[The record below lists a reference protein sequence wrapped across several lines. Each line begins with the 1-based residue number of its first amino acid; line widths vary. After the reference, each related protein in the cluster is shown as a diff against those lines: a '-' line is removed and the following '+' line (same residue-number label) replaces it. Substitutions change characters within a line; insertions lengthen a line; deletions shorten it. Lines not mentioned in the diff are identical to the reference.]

1 MPDLAPKI
9 EIKKSSLAP
18 SSIVFF
24 GGSYLGS
31 KLVEKLLE
39 KESRVIVVDKFDSQ
53 KENYY
58 INLRNNP
65 KLLIV
70 NCEIEKGIP
79 PEISS
84 CDYVY
89 FLNHQDYY
97 NPVDK
102 FKIVETTQFTKNII
116 NFSLKSQ
123 AKVVFI
129 SNVEIKN
136 DFFRKTVDTQKLI
149 EEIVN
154 ESEESKNL
162 NFRQIK
168 LPIVYGPRMSLEN
181 SGGLMKIL
189 DNYLNKDNISIDD
202 DNNHR
207 NYFLFVEDA
216 VEAIIRT
223 IFSEKT
229 QQKVISVLEGESF
242 SELEIGSIMKSI
254 SPRSIEI
261 KYVEDDKY
269 LKWILP
275 EEKNLFLISF
285 APKVTLRNG
294 LVKTLSYFGH
304 ETNTYSF
311 KPEKLAQ
318 DNNESALNN
327 LRKSQQED
335 SRNKEVEK
343 KPKISYERYKST
355 KRSGSLMPK
364 TKKDLFYSFLTITL
378 TFALIFIFLP
388 LGTLY
393 YNLLSIK
400 SSFQSIQQ
408 NIGSGN
414 LDESKVEAG
423 ELVIKIDGTYNNLQK
438 FKFIIT
444 TIQSEKTFEDYSN
457 TLLSI
462 KYLSQGLVD
471 FTDGVKPF
479 LSFSKSLKE
488 GKEID
493 PTEFNSSISPLNNSL
508 QNFIK
513 AQSLIESVDIK
524 YPEFENYKNKLPKLV
539 KVNEI
544 LLASAR
550 DAKELLGFNEPKKI
564 LILFQNQAEIRPT
577 GGFIGS
583 YGVVELSKG
592 KILSI
597 KIDDIYNPDGQLD
610 VKRISVAPPEVI
622 KYFLKE
628 NKLYIRNANF
638 NSDFPSSAKSID
650 DLFSKATGES
660 FQTIIAI
667 DSSFISKFLEKFGG
681 IYLNTYQEEINA
693 GNFTERA
700 QFHSEVNYQE
710 GISEKKSFLTTLG
723 SKVLEKFFSLKEN
736 EISTFA
742 DSIYELLE
750 NKDIQIYTQMPFLNR
765 SLGNLEWDGALI
777 PTKGDY
783 LKVVNSNYGGN
794 KVNYVTQSSYK
805 YSVSSMTR
813 DGILRGTL
821 ALEYKNNAKN
831 NAWPYGNF
839 VNYVKVLTPVGA
851 KLTNAKIVN
860 PDGKEISIL
869 NNVILGSESLYQS
882 FETSITIEPMSTK
895 TLIIEYD
902 LPESLGLIKNKN
914 TKYSLLWQKQSG
926 EEDTYSFEFTPL
938 TGFKGE
944 NAISNRQV
952 GQSEGTYISSGPL
965 SSNFKFSIGL
975 K

>member
-9 EIKKSSLAP
+9 EVKKSSLAP

-79 PEISS
+79 AEISS

-123 AKVVFI
+123 AKVVFV

-149 EEIVN
+149 EEIVS

-162 NFRQIK
+162 NFRQVK
-168 LPIVYGPRMSLEN
+168 LPIIYGPRMSLEN
-181 SGGLMKIL
+181 SGGLIKIL
-189 DNYLNKDNISIDD
+189 DNYLNKDNISLDD
-202 DNNHR
+202 DNNHK
-207 NYFLFVEDA
+207 NYFLFVDDA

-229 QQKVISVLEGESF
+229 QQKVISVISGENF

-254 SPRSIEI
+254 SPRSLEI
-261 KYVEDDKY
+261 KYIENNKY
-269 LKWILP
+269 LKWDIP

-311 KPEKLAQ
+311 KPEKIAQ
-318 DNNESALNN
+318 DNNENALNN
-327 LRKSQQED
+327 LRKSIED
-335 SRNKEVEK
+335 SKAKELEI

-355 KRSGSLMPK
+355 KRGNNWLPK
-364 TKKDLFYSFLTITL
+364 TKKDFLYSFLTLTL
-378 TFALIFIFLP
+378 TFVLIFIILP

-393 YNLLSIK
+393 YNLITIK
-400 SSFQSIQQ
+400 NSFQNIQQ
-408 NIGSGN
+408 SISSGN
-414 LDESKVEAG
+414 LEEGRSQATDLTE
-423 ELVIKIDGTYNNLQK
+423 KIEGTYNNLQK

-444 TIQSEKTFEDYSN
+444 TIQSDKSFDDYSN

-462 KYLSQGLVD
+462 KYLSQGLSE
-471 FTDGVKPF
+471 FTEGVKPF
-479 LSFSKSLKE
+479 LRFSKSLKD

-493 PTEFNSSISPLNNSL
+493 PIEFNSSVTPLNNSL

-513 AQSLIESVDIK
+513 AQSLLENVEIK
-524 YPEFENYKNKLPKLV
+524 NSEFENYKNKLPKLV

-544 LLASAR
+544 LLASSR

-597 KIDDIYNPDGQLD
+597 KIDDIYNPDGQID
-610 VKRISVAPPEVI
+610 VKRISIAPPEVI
-622 KYFLKE
+622 RYFLKE
-628 NKLYIRNANF
+628 NKQYIRNANF
-638 NSDFPSSAKSID
+638 NSDFPSSAKVIN
-650 DLFSKATGES
+650 DLFTRTTGEN
-660 FQTIIAI
+660 FQTVIAI

-710 GISEKKSFLTTLG
+710 GVSEKKSFLTTLG
-723 SKVLEKFFSLKEN
+723 SKVLEKFFSLKES
-736 EISTFA
+736 EISIFA

-750 NKDIQIYTQMPFLNR
+750 NKDIQIYTEMPFLSR

-783 LKVVNSNYGGN
+783 LKIVNSNFGGN
-794 KVNYVTQSSYK
+794 KVNYVTENNYK
-805 YSVSSMTR
+805 YSVTSMTR
-813 DGILRGTL
+813 DGILRGTV

-831 NAWPYGNF
+831 NAWPYGNY

-860 PDGKEISIL
+860 PDGKEVSIL
-869 NNVILGSESLYQS
+869 NNVIMGSESIYQS
-882 FETSITIEPMSTK
+882 FETSITIEPTTTK

-902 LPESLGLIKNKN
+902 LPESLGIVKNKN

-926 EEDTYSFEFTPL
+926 EEDNSTFEFTPL

-944 NAISNRQV
+944 NPISNRQV
-952 GQSEGTYISSGPL
+952 GQSDGTFISSGPL
-965 SSNFKFSIGL
+965 STNFKFSIGL

>member
-9 EIKKSSLAP
+9 EVKKSSLAP

-24 GGSYLGS
+24 GGNYLGS

-70 NCEIEKGIP
+70 NCEVEKGIP
-79 PEISS
+79 SEISS

-123 AKVVFI
+123 AKVVFV

-136 DFFRKTVDTQKLI
+136 DFFKKTVDTQKLI
-149 EEIVN
+149 EEIVS

-162 NFRQIK
+162 NFRQVK
-168 LPIVYGPRMSLEN
+168 LPIIYGPRMSLEN
-181 SGGLMKIL
+181 SGGLIKIL
-189 DNYLNKDNISIDD
+189 DNYLNKDNISLDD
-202 DNNHR
+202 DNNHK
-207 NYFLFVEDA
+207 NYFLFVDDA

-229 QQKVISVLEGESF
+229 QQQVISVVGGENF

-254 SPRSIEI
+254 SPRSLEI
-261 KYVEDDKY
+261 KYIEDNKY
-269 LKWILP
+269 LKWDIP

-311 KPEKLAQ
+311 KPEKVAQ

-327 LRKSQQED
+327 LRRSIED
-335 SRNKEVEK
+335 VRTKEPEK

-355 KRSGSLMPK
+355 KRVSTWIPK
-364 TKKDLFYSFLTITL
+364 TKKDFLYSFLTLTL
-378 TFALIFIFLP
+378 TFALIFIILP

-393 YNLLSIK
+393 YNLTTIK
-400 SSFQSIQQ
+400 NSFQGIQQ
-408 NIGSGN
+408 SINSGN
-414 LDESKVEAG
+414 LDEGRTQATDLTE
-423 ELVIKIDGTYNNLQK
+423 KIDGTYNNLQK

-444 TIQSEKTFEDYSN
+444 TIQSEKSFNDYSN

-462 KYLSQGLVD
+462 KYLSQGLSE
-471 FTDGVKPF
+471 FTEGVKPF
-479 LSFSKSLKE
+479 LSFSKSLKD

-493 PTEFNSSISPLNNSL
+493 PIEFNSSVTPLNNSL

-513 AQSLIESVDIK
+513 AQSLIEDVEIK
-524 YPEFENYKNKLPKLV
+524 NPEFEDYKTKLPKLV

-544 LLASAR
+544 LLASSR

-597 KIDDIYNPDGQLD
+597 KIDDIYNPDGQID
-610 VKRISVAPPEVI
+610 VKRISIAPPEI
-622 KYFLKE
+622 IRYFLKE
-628 NKLYIRNANF
+628 NKQYIRNANF
-638 NSDFPSSAKSID
+638 NSDFPSSAKIIN
-650 DLFSKATGES
+650 DLFSKTTGEN
-660 FQTIIAI
+660 FQTVIAI
-667 DSSFISKFLEKFGG
+667 DASFISKFLEKFGG

-700 QFHSEVNYQE
+700 QFHSEVNYQP
-710 GISEKKSFLTTLG
+710 GVSEKKSFLTTLG
-723 SKVLEKFFSLKEN
+723 SKVLEKFFSLKES
-736 EISTFA
+736 EISIFA

-750 NKDIQIYTQMPFLNR
+750 NKDIQIYTEMPFLSR
-765 SLGNLEWDGALI
+765 SLENLEWDGALI

-783 LKVVNSNYGGN
+783 LKIVNSNFGGN
-794 KVNYVTQSSYK
+794 KVNYVTQNNYK
-805 YSVSSMTR
+805 YSITSMTR
-813 DGILRGTL
+813 DGILRGTVV
-821 ALEYKNNAKN
+821 LEYKNNAKN

-860 PDGKEISIL
+860 PDGKEVSIL
-869 NNVILGSESLYQS
+869 NNVIMGSESIYQS
-882 FETSITIEPMSTK
+882 FETSITIEPTTTK

-902 LPESLGLIKNKN
+902 LPESLGIVKNKN

-926 EEDTYSFEFTPL
+926 EENSFSFEFTPL
-938 TGFKGE
+938 NGFKGE
-944 NAISNRQV
+944 DPISNKLV
-952 GQSEGTYISSGPL
+952 GQSEGTFISSGSL
-965 SSNFKFSIGL
+965 STNFKFSIGL